1 MSIKLGNGKEAQ
13 NLTNKCVNVMYSKI
27 DEQKIGET
35 NLAAITC
42 KCRTLKFICSH
53 YNCNSYK
60 IVNRSFCDIAVWL
73 FFEANY

>member
-1 MSIKLGNGKEAQ
+1 MSIKLVNGNEAQ

-27 DEQKIGET
+27 DKQKIRDT

-42 KCRTLKFICSH
+42 ICRTLNNSSH
-53 YNCNSYK
+53 CK

-73 FFEANY
+73 FF